1 MKTAKDMNMTNK
13 ELRTALEKVGVKTS
27 AKMKKA
33 ELEKLYDEAF
43 GVEIEQ
49 IDGFR
54 VIDFTEKHT
63 ATSEYFDKY
72 EQPKAEEPKD
82 EPKAEEPKVTFK
94 RVAQSVRNFE
104 QLLDTLTFN
113 NLAVS
118 YTNRRIV
125 TDAMLFCKRA
135 KYIARVYVKNSYET
149 LIDEWLEPYDGYK
162 GYYDIKD
169 NDDLDLVIVA
179 LQSATR
185 VHKKRVTNMAA
196 DRIKK

>member
-1 MKTAKDMNMTNK
+1 MRTAKDMNMTNK
-13 ELRTALEKVGVKTS
+13 ELRTALEKIGVKTN

-33 ELEKLYDEAF
+33 ELEQMYDEAF

-49 IDGFR
+49 INGFR

-63 ATSEYFDKY
+63 ATAEYFDKY
-72 EQPKAEEPKD
+72 EQPKEEQPKEQTAEQ
-82 EPKAEEPKVTFK
+82 PKVTFK
-94 RVAQSVRNFE
+94 KVAQSVRNFE

-135 KYIARVYVKNSYET
+135 HNIARVYVKNSYTT
-149 LIDEWLEPYDGYK
+149 LIDDMLEPYDGYK

-169 NDDLDLVIVA
+169 NDDLDIVIVA

-185 VHKKRVTNMAA
+185 LEKKRVTKAVA
-196 DRIKK
+196 DRIKN

>member
-13 ELRTALEKVGVKTS
+13 ELRTALEKIGVKTTT
-27 AKMKKA
+27 KMNKA
-33 ELEKLYDEAF
+33 ELEKLYDKAF

-72 EQPKAEEPKD
+72 EQPKVEQPKEEQTAEQ
-82 EPKAEEPKVTFK
+82 PKVTFK
-94 RVAQSVRNFE
+94 KVNASVRNFE
-104 QLLDTLTFN
+104 QLLDTLTAY

-135 KYIARVYVKNSYET
+135 HNIARVYVKNSYTT
-149 LIDEWLEPYDGYK
+149 LIDDMLTEYDGYK
-162 GYYDIKD
+162 GFYDIRD
-169 NDDLDLVIVA
+169 NDDLDIVIVA

-185 VHKKRVTNMAA
+185 VERKRVTKAVA
-196 DRIKK
+196 DRVK

>member
-1 MKTAKDMNMTNK
+1 MTNR
-13 ELRTALEKVGVKTS
+13 EMREALEKIGVKTN

-33 ELEKLYDEAF
+33 ELEQMYDEAF

-54 VIDFTEKHT
+54 VIDVTEKHT

-72 EQPKAEEPKD
+72 EQPVEQPNNDSEQPNEEQPKI
-82 EPKAEEPKVTFK
+82 TFK

-135 KYIARVYVKNSYET
+135 HNIARVYVKNSYET
-149 LIDEWLEPYDGYK
+149 LIDDMLTEYDGYK

-169 NDDLDLVIVA
+169 NDDLDIVIVA

-185 VHKKRVTNMAA
+185 VERKRVTKAIA
-196 DRIKK
+196 DRIKN